1 MSVVQD
7 AMPTP
12 LAETE
17 GAYAMHGPDS
27 VKWLTDQR
35 PLGTKGSNGT
45 DASTFAENGKV
56 RFESYQENEK
66 KVQKLFGVGEARAVA
81 IRYCGAELGMSAAK
95 ELDGAAAEKLR
106 LDAFVAEVR
115 EGNKPS

>member
-1 MSVVQD
+1 MSVVQG

-66 KVQKLFGVGEARAVA
+66 KVQKLFGVGEARGGGSILRRRARDVGGEGVG
-81 IRYCGAELGMSAAK
+81 RGYRECG
-95 ELDGAAAEKLR
+95 
-106 LDAFVAEVR
+106 
-115 EGNKPS
+115 